1 MKNRISLIAAVLLIG
16 QISFATPKITQVEPL
31 CWWTDMKT
39 PLTLMFHGEDLQDA
53 QVSVQ
58 QLMKGKVMRGACQ
71 GLVPTAQHNAESPN
85 YLFVDMQVN
94 QPGTYLVG

>member
-1 MKNRISLIAAVLLIG
+1 
-16 QISFATPKITQVEPL
+16 
-31 CWWTDMKT
+31 MKT

-94 QPGTYLVG
+94 QPTGGAGGLFAVL